1 MIDPGHE
8 EVEQIIKMMS
18 NDVKAV
24 YNEASKDIEKKLKDY
39 WRRFNLKDSVKYA
52 QWKAGEITRQEYD
65 YWRTGQLMAGKRW
78 EEELKTIAQDLLNA
92 DMISRS
98 IVLGYMPDVYAVSY
112 NYGIYQIERLSN
124 MNTSFTLYD
133 RYTVERIFRENP
145 ELLPQLNPYSPMA
158 RKIAEG
164 KVLKW
169 EKKQVTNILLQGILQ
184 GESNVDIGGRIR
196 KVTKADWKS
205 VVRYARTMT
214 TGAEN
219 AGRVDSYKRAESM
232 GIKLK
237 QQWLATLDSRT
248 RSSHRQLD
256 GIAVEVGKA
265 FPNGC
270 KFPGDPEGPASEIW
284 NCRCTLIPKLT
295 GIPNLNNDNQHED
308 LSLRDTSHFEND
320 DYQSWKNGKV
330 KSDPILK
337 AKEIGERRKAA
348 AIADYREAAQRLGV
362 R

>member
-18 NDVKAV
+18 NDVKTV
-24 YNEASKDIEKKLKDY
+24 YNEAAKDIEKKLKDY

-98 IVLGYMPDVYAVSY
+98 IVLGYMPDVYAVSF

-196 KVTKADWKS
+196 KVTK
-205 VVRYARTMT
+205 
-214 TGAEN
+214 
-219 AGRVDSYKRAESM
+219 M

-256 GIAVEVGKA
+256 GVAVEVGKK

-270 KFPGDPEGPASEIW
+270 KFPGDPEAPAAEIW

-295 GIPNLNNDNQHED
+295 GIPNLENDNQHED
-308 LSLRDTSHFEND
+308 LSLRDTSHFEDD
-320 DYQSWKNGKV
+320 DYQAWKNGKV

-348 AIADYREAAQRLGV
+348 AIADYREAAKRLGV

>member
-1 MIDPGHE
+1 MLNPAQKETE
-8 EVEQIIKMMS
+8 EILEQLEKQIRKEYRKAAKEVSKKLNEYLQAFATKDEIKREQLAKGIIT
-18 NDVKAV
+18 KAQ
-24 YNEASKDIEKKLKDY
+24 YNE
-39 WRRFNLKDSVKYA
+39 
-52 QWKAGEITRQEYD
+52 
-65 YWRTGQLMAGKRW
+65 WRTGQIMIGQRW
-78 EEELKTIAQDLLNA
+78 QEMRDSLAKDLQNASEIAKNLTSGRML
-92 DMISRS
+92 
-98 IVLGYMPDVYAVSY
+98 DVYALNHNYATFEVEKGSLVDTSY
-112 NYGIYQIERLSN
+112 
-124 MNTSFTLYD
+124 TLYN
-133 RYTVERIFRENP
+133 RRTVEHILQGNKIYPDPGRRTRRRIAAGQ
-145 ELLPQLNPYSPMA
+145 ELAWNKQ
-158 RKIAEG
+158 KIDS
-164 KVLKW
+164 VM
-169 EKKQVTNILLQGILQ
+169 LQGILQ

-205 VVRYARTMT
+205 VIRYARTMT

-219 AGRVDSYKRAESM
+219 AGRIDSYKRAESM

-256 GIAVEVGKA
+256 GVAVEVGKK

-270 KFPGDPEGPASEIW
+270 KFPGDPEAPAAEIW

-295 GIPNLNNDNQHED
+295 GIPNLENDNQHED
-308 LSLRDTSHFEND
+308 LSLRDTSHFEDD
-320 DYQSWKNGKV
+320 DYQAWKNGKV

-348 AIADYREAAQRLGV
+348 AIADYREAAKRLGV